1 MNFFKKL
8 FSREPEDLTL
18 KQIELEDWLQEN
30 SEDFLTESNK
40 KIMKRFSEINKLKSE
55 LMNKL
60 SKLED
65 AKLVN
70 PDIPEREKHIM
81 YGNRVNYIKKTDS
94 FLENIELPEIDYELI
109 NDFCNDFETQLK
121 EFNQHT
127 SKGYFVLT
135 NFFDKEM
142 KEIALHI
149 KNLEDNVIKIL
160 TILKDKKTGQFKSLS
175 VKVRQLNEL
184 NVSKE
189 NLAKN
194 LIELENEL
202 ENAEDRKT
210 KLQEKVQSLK
220 NSKDFNN
227 FYKFEKQKQ
236 ELEKEINELNF
247 RLNNS
252 IKSMDKVLRKYMHSS
267 LKKDLISYYLE
278 SPLQALEKDTNFEI
292 LEIFKRLKLEI
303 KKGYI
308 EVKEKQKDKILRQ
321 IEKITKDYLV
331 KIRDKFEKLKD
342 EKKKINDKME
352 KLNIMMDYKE
362 LQYQAEHIHDKIIRL
377 NEQITE
383 KKDFILNLNIT
394 QKTKQLEKALSE
406 FSGYNVKIK

>member
-30 SEDFLTESNK
+30 SEDFLIESNK
-40 KIMKRFSEINKLKSE
+40 KIKRNFAEIDKIKLE
-55 LMNKL
+55 LLRKL
-60 SKLED
+60 SKLGE

-81 YGNRVNYIKKTDS
+81 QGNRLNYIQKTES
-94 FLENIELPEIDYELI
+94 FLEHIELPELDYEFI
-109 NDFCNDFETQLK
+109 NDFCTDFERQLK
-121 EFNQHT
+121 QFNQST

-142 KEIALHI
+142 KEIAMLIKHI
-149 KNLEDNVIKIL
+149 EDRVIQLIN
-160 TILKDKKTGQFKSLS
+160 ILKDKKTGQFKILS
-175 VKVRQLNEL
+175 GKIRKLNEL
-184 NVSKE
+184 NVNKGKF
-189 NLAKN
+189 AKK

-202 ENAEDRKT
+202 ENSEDRKIR
-210 KLQEKVQSLK
+210 LQQRVQSLK

-236 ELEKEINELNF
+236 ELNQEINDLNF
-247 RLNNS
+247 KLNNA
-252 IKSMDKVLRKYMHSS
+252 IKSMDKVLRKHMHSS

-278 SPLQALEKDTNFEI
+278 SPLQALENDSKFEI
-292 LEIFKRLKLEI
+292 IKIFDRLKLEI

-308 EVKEKQKDKILRQ
+308 EVKEKQKDKVLRQ
-321 IEKITKDYLV
+321 IEKITKAYLL
-331 KIRDKFEKLKD
+331 KIRDKYGKLKD
-342 EKKKINDKME
+342 ARTKINDKME

-362 LQYQAEHIHDKIIRL
+362 LQYQAEHIHDRIIRL

-383 KKDFILNLNIT
+383 KKDFILNLTIT

>member
-30 SEDFLTESNK
+30 SEDFLIESNK
-40 KIMKRFSEINKLKSE
+40 KIKRNFAEIDKIKLE
-55 LMNKL
+55 LLRKL
-60 SKLED
+60 SKLGE

-81 YGNRVNYIKKTDS
+81 YGNRLNYIQKTES
-94 FLENIELPEIDYELI
+94 FLENIELPELDYELI
-109 NDFCNDFETQLK
+109 NDFCTDFERQLK
-121 EFNQHT
+121 QFNQST

-142 KEIALHI
+142 KEIV
-149 KNLEDNVIKIL
+149 N
-160 TILKDKKTGQFKSLS
+160 ILKDKKTGQFKILS
-175 VKVRQLNEL
+175 GKIRKLNEL
-184 NVSKE
+184 NVNKGKF
-189 NLAKN
+189 AKK

-202 ENAEDRKT
+202 ENSEDRKIR
-210 KLQEKVQSLK
+210 LQQRVQSLK

-236 ELEKEINELNF
+236 ELNQEINDLNF
-247 RLNNS
+247 KLNNA
-252 IKSMDKVLRKYMHSS
+252 IKSMDKVLRKHMHSS

-278 SPLQALEKDTNFEI
+278 SPLQALENDSKFEI
-292 LEIFKRLKLEI
+292 IKIFDRLKLEI
-303 KKGYI
+303 KKGYM
-308 EVKEKQKDKILRQ
+308 EVKEKQKDKVLRQ
-321 IEKITKDYLV
+321 IEKITKAYLL
-331 KIRDKFEKLKD
+331 KIRDKYAKLKD
-342 EKKKINDKME
+342 ERTKINDKME

-362 LQYQAEHIHDKIIRL
+362 LQYQAEHIHDRIIRL

-406 FSGYNVKIK
+406 FSGYNVKIKS